1 MARALDGRGG
11 TRARR
16 GGGRRTLGTG
26 EDSKQGKRTAQFWTE
41 LDEEAKTPYPPSA
54 RIFTF

>member
-1 MARALDGRGG
+1 MAWALDGRGG

-26 EDSKQGKRTAQFWTE
+26 EDKQGKRTAQFWTE

-54 RIFTF
+54 RIFTC